1 MATTPT
7 PTPTPTPATGHPKKW
22 WMIHVAAG
30 VVMVAL
36 VAIGATQCSGKKAER
51 AEKEEKKSELV
62 AANATLDSLRTSM
75 RDATKL
81 INQQSGEIRAKSDT
95 IRMQRDTIDMQRD
108 SIATLNDSL
117 AVVNGKL
124 VDCRNS
130 KRKPAKK
137 PVQTTPA
144 PAPAPVAP
152 APVKPD
158 TIIIVQQAPAVN
170 PVNGGTTNV
179 SLNNSQNNGAI
190 VAGGNVGTTDIKL
203 DNGSVNNGAI
213 VVGDGNSVI
222 VNTPV
227 IQNVVDTL
235 ARVNMER
242 KIVVR
247 CRVQRTY

>member
-144 PAPAPVAP
+144 PAPVVP

-222 VNTPV
+222 VNTPAALIAADSLARARQV
-227 IQNVVDTL
+227 QNVQFTSVFIT
-235 ARVNMER
+235 RS
-242 KIVVR
+242 K
-247 CRVQRTY
+247 